1 MAGHSK
7 WANIRHRKGAQD
19 AKRGKIFTKLIKEI
33 TISARLGGGDVDANP
48 RLRRAVTNAK
58 SNNMP
63 SDKIER
69 AIKKGTG
76 ELEGII
82 YEEVTYEAY
91 GPGGVA
97 IMMDIITDNKN
108 RSVAEVRSTLSKFG
122 GNLSENGS
130 VSWIFDKKGQI
141 ILDSEAGEENA
152 VFEAAI
158 NAGAD
163 DFEADTNIYA
173 ISMDPSSLMEV
184 RDALENVGYEIRSA
198 EIEMVPKTLQKL
210 GGKEAETILK
220 LMDALEENDDIN
232 KLYSNFNV
240 DESSMLDV

>member
-48 RLRRAVTNAK
+48 RLRKAVTNAK

-63 SDKIER
+63 LDKIER

-76 ELEGII
+76 ELEGVM
-82 YEEVTYEAY
+82 YEEITYEAY

-122 GNLSENGS
+122 GNLAENGS

-141 ILDSEAGEENA
+141 ILDSEAGEVDR

-158 NAGAD
+158 NAGAN
-163 DFEADTNIYA
+163 DFEADTNIYT

-184 RDALENVGYEIRSA
+184 RDALENIGYEIPVSYTHL
-198 EIEMVPKTLQKL
+198 TLPTNR
-210 GGKEAETILK
+210 E
-220 LMDALEENDDIN
+220 
-232 KLYSNFNV
+232 V
-240 DESSMLDV
+240 

>member
-141 ILDSEAGEENA
+141 ILDSESGEENA
-152 VFEAAI
+152 VFEVAI

-232 KLYSNFNV
+232 KLFSNFNV

>member
-48 RLRRAVTNAK
+48 RLRKAVTNAK

-63 SDKIER
+63 SDKIKR

-108 RSVAEVRSTLSKFG
+108 RSVAKVRSTLSKYG
-122 GNLSENGS
+122 GNLAENGS

-141 ILDSEAGEENA
+141 ILDSEVGEENT
-152 VFEAAI
+152 VFEVAI

-173 ISMDPSSLMEV
+173 IFMDPSSLMEV

-232 KLYSNFNV
+232 KLYSNFNM
-240 DESSMLDV
+240 DEGSMP

>member
-19 AKRGKIFTKLIKEI
+19 SKRGKIFTKLIKEI

-48 RLRRAVTNAK
+48 RLRKAVTNAK

-63 SDKIER
+63 LDKIER

-97 IMMDIITDNKN
+97 IIMDIITDNKN
-108 RSVAEVRSTLSKFG
+108 RSVAEVRSILSKFG
-122 GNLSENGS
+122 GNLAENGS

-141 ILDSEAGEENA
+141 ILDSEVGEENT

-173 ISMDPSSLMEV
+173 ISMDRSSLMEV

-240 DESSMLDV
+240 DEGSMLDV

>member
-7 WANIRHRKGAQD
+7 WANIRHRKGVQD

-130 VSWIFDKKGQI
+130 VSWIFDKKGQF

-232 KLYSNFNV
+232 KLYSNFNM
-240 DESSMLDV
+240 DEGSMP

>member
-1 MAGHSK
+1 
-7 WANIRHRKGAQD
+7 
-19 AKRGKIFTKLIKEI
+19 
-33 TISARLGGGDVDANP
+33 
-48 RLRRAVTNAK
+48 
-58 SNNMP
+58 MP

-76 ELEGII
+76 ELDGII

-108 RSVAEVRSTLSKFG
+108 RSVAEVRSILSKFG
-122 GNLSENGS
+122 GNLAANGS
-130 VSWIFDKKGQI
+130 VSWIFDKTGQI
-141 ILDSEAGEENA
+141 ILDSEAGEEDT

-158 NAGAD
+158 TAGAD

-198 EIEMVPKTLQKL
+198 EIEMVPKTLQTL

-240 DESSMLDV
+240 DEGSMLEV